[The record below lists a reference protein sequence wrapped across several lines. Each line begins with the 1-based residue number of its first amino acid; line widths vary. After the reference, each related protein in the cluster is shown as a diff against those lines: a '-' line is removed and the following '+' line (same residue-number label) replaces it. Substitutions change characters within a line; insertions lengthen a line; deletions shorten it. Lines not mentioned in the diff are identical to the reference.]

1 MEARPWDAYLSS
13 MSPEAPSH
21 LLHFLFY
28 PLCSHH
34 NVQSLE
40 QILRQFIGSG
50 KWTVSLNFPPQM
62 RAYWLKWISP
72 LVCGRIPAAGRWP
85 LLFPSPPYKLGEL
98 AAKFMKS
105 HGLMPFPCCPFTF
118 ETASFPL
125 SKTVKTVFELQR
137 IYFRSV
143 WWKVSKYRDFL
154 SCFSYFCFAANSI
167 MKNWKEITLHCPI
180 PF

>member
-1 MEARPWDAYLSS
+1 MGRISELHVSRGTISFTSFSFLPTHCAPITMSNHWNRSS
-13 MSPEAPSH
+13 GS
-21 LLHFLFY
+21 
-28 PLCSHH
+28 
-34 NVQSLE
+34 
-40 QILRQFIGSG
+40 FIGSG

-62 RAYWLKWISP
+62 RTSWLKWISP
-72 LVCGRIPAAGRWP
+72 LVGARIPAADRWP

-98 AAKFMKS
+98 AAKFTKS

-125 SKTVKTVFELQR
+125 SKTVKTVFQLQR